1 MLPHVQRTRLLIVGG
16 VVLAAALVAG
26 LVIAFATGSS
36 DSASSGTTTAAAAPA
51 APGGTTGQT
60 SPARPAGPVSV
71 LAGVPQHGDTLGNED
86 APATMYVY
94 EDPQCPYCK
103 EWALGT
109 FPTVVRQYVKT
120 GRLKLVYQGV
130 EIIGPNSVPALRA
143 LYAAGNQNKLWNLAE
158 ELYTRQG
165 EENSGWV
172 TDDVLRSAAT
182 AVGANAAK
190 VLADAKGAA
199 ITTRLKQAESAF
211 EAAGAPGTP
220 TFVVQRAVSA
230 PVELQLGGLDPASF
244 EAALNPALQ

>member
-1 MLPHVQRTRLLIVGG
+1 VQRTRLLIVGG
-16 VVLAAALVAG
+16 VVLAAALAAG
-26 LVIAFATGSS
+26 LVIAFATGSGS
-36 DSASSGTTTAAAAPA
+36 GGNGTTTAAAAPPSGGQP
-51 APGGTTGQT
+51 APT
-60 SPARPAGPVSV
+60 APAGPVSV
-71 LAGVPQHGDTLGNED
+71 LAGVPQHGDTLGQAD

-172 TDDVLRSAAT
+172 TDALLESSAT

-190 VLADAKGAA
+190 VLADARSPA
-199 ITTRLKQAESAF
+199 ITRRLAQAARDF
-211 EAAGAPGTP
+211 QAAGAPGTP
-220 TFVVQRAVSA
+220 TFVVQRALAV
-230 PVELQLGGLDPASF
+230 PVQLQLTGLDPASF
-244 EAALNPALQ
+244 QAALEPALG

>member
-1 MLPHVQRTRLLIVGG
+1 
-16 VVLAAALVAG
+16 
-26 LVIAFATGSS
+26 
-36 DSASSGTTTAAAAPA
+36 
-51 APGGTTGQT
+51 
-60 SPARPAGPVSV
+60 V

>member
-1 MLPHVQRTRLLIVGG
+1 MQRTRLLIVGG

-26 LVIAFATGSS
+26 LVIAFATGSG
-36 DSASSGTTTAAAAPA
+36 SGGTTTTAAAP
-51 APGGTTGQT
+51 PSGGQT
-60 SPARPAGPVSV
+60 TQAPPAGPVAV

-109 FPTVVRQYVKT
+109 FPSVVRQYVKT

-172 TDDVLRSAAT
+172 TEAVLRSAAT
-182 AVGANAAK
+182 AVGANASK
-190 VLADAKGAA
+190 VVADAKAPA
-199 ITTRLKQAESAF
+199 VSKRLAQAERDF
-211 EAAGAPGTP
+211 QAAGAPGTP
-220 TFVVQRAVSA
+220 TFVVQRALSV
-230 PVELQLGGLDPASF
+230 PVELQLTGLDPDSF
-244 EAALNPALQ
+244 AAALNSALQ